1 MVDRAAYSSKWPL
14 WEFWK
19 DKVKPHRTIADEYI
33 EPILNAALEKKK
45 AGQQYEGKGDEE
57 AATFLSDLVKATDS
71 ASHHF
76 FNSAY

>member
-19 DKVKPHRTIADEYI
+19 DKVKPHRTIVDEYI
-33 EPILNAALEKKK
+33 EPILNAALEKK
-45 AGQQYEGKGDEE
+45 AGQQDKGKGDEE
-57 AATFLSDLVKATDS
+57 EAVTFLSDLVKATDS
-71 ASHHF
+71 ASHHL